1 MLFTLLAAAASAHQP
16 VVVTPGE
23 AGAYTPF
30 AVEDPD
36 VSIVVYGE
44 RTCDDAQLWLETDAE
59 PGYDLF
65 VQLGLPVGDAI
76 EDWRPRL
83 AVIAPGLPA
92 ADLGFDI
99 PDGMGAVMWEAAAEP
114 TQFDEPYSGTSSWI
128 LVEETITLPE
138 GGPASIVAWDP
149 SGKAGRMWIAVGT
162 LEQFESEDWER
173 IMDLLPAVRAFHGLD
188 GSDVRAPTEC
198 AAADEQDDGDAQTA
212 GPAGCSSTGL
222 GTSGGA
228 ALLALWFAARRR
240 RRA

>member
-1 MLFTLLAAAASAHQP
+1 MLFTLLVAAAAAHQP
-16 VVVTPGE
+16 FVVGAEE
-23 AGAYTPF
+23 AGAPNPF

-44 RTCDDAQLWLETDAE
+44 RTCDDPQLWLEADAE

-83 AVIAPGLPA
+83 AVIAPGLPV
-92 ADLGFDI
+92 ADLGFEI
-99 PDGMGAVMWEAAAEP
+99 PEGMGAVQWEAAAEP

-128 LVEETITLPE
+128 LVQETITLPE

-162 LEQFESEDWER
+162 IEQFESDDWER

-188 GSDVRAPTEC
+188 GIDVPGPTEC
-198 AAADEQDDGDAQTA
+198 PTADAQDDESTLTA
-212 GPAGCSSTGL
+212 EPGGCSSTGL
-222 GTSGGA
+222 GASAGA
-228 ALLALWFAARRR
+228 ALLALGFAARRR